1 MYPKYTGYTVLGLL
15 CHWMVMT
22 MWLSCTCAKNNFCDH
37 NRLYDFLFYA
47 IFGAVYIFTQVVLV
61 EGPTCLKY
69 TIFYSILFVE
79 NTIANILWILYDDK
93 DVQNLIYYWPIVY
106 LNVIPFIFGIFFMV
120 LYYKVFHPSIG
131 CVRSHEINDS

>member
-1 MYPKYTGYTVLGLL
+1 
-15 CHWMVMT
+15 MT
-22 MWLSCTCAKNNFCDH
+22 IWLSCTCAQNNFCDH

-69 TIFYSILFVE
+69 TIFYGILFVE
-79 NTIANILWILYDDK
+79 NTIANIIWILYDDK
-93 DVQNLIYYWPIVY
+93 DIQNLIYYWPIVY

-131 CVRSHEINDS
+131 CVRNHEINQS